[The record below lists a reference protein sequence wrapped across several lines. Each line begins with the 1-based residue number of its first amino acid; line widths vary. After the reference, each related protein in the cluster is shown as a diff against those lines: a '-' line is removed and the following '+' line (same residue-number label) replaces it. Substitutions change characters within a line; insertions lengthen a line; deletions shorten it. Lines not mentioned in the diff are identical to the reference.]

1 MILLDTHI
9 WVWWIDDNRE
19 LKKRHKELINEN
31 KDEGLGVSSISCWEV
46 AKLVEYGR
54 LELACTLEE
63 WMDKALFHP
72 EIQLIELTP
81 KIAMES
87 TKLPGNFHSDPADQ
101 IIVATSRIYNIPIL
115 TVDKPILDYQ
125 HVKTLA

>member
-9 WVWWIDDNRE
+9 WVQWIDDNRE
-19 LKKRHKELINEN
+19 LKNRHKELIDEN
-31 KDEGLGVSSISCWEV
+31 KDAGLGVSAISCWEI

-54 LELACTLEE
+54 LKLACSLEE
-63 WMDKALFHP
+63 WMDKALSHP

-81 KIAMES
+81 KIAIES
-87 TKLPGNFHSDPADQ
+87 TKLPGNFHCDPADQ
-101 IIVATSRIYNIPIL
+101 IIVATSRIYSIPIL
-115 TVDKPILDYQ
+115 TIDKPILDYQ